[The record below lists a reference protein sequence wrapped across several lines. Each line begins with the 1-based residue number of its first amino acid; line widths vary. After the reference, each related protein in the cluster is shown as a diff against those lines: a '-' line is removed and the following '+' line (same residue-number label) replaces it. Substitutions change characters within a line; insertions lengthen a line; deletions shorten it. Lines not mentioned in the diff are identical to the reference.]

1 MKVKIKNKS
10 DSNQKVR
17 FVPAASTAKVEIP
30 TPSVNPAMDITEDGS
45 LYFCLKPTF
54 VQNIS
59 CAAATSHMVVDDH
72 SVFEPRMHWNVIINE
87 EVLVL
92 DASTSEGLGVSLANF
107 LTGLHED
114 FLSAIGLSVWG
125 ASAPTAYFYNMSSRN
140 LHISLIPMNEF
151 TSATFQLDSEN
162 QSGYVLEDG
171 SLHFC
176 LSPGVANT

>member
-30 TPSVNPAMDITEDGS
+30 TPSANPAMGIAEDGS
-45 LYFCLKPTF
+45 LYFCLKPDF

-59 CAAATSHMVVDDH
+59 CAGATSEMVLDDY
-72 SVFEPRMHWNVIINE
+72 SVFDERMHWTVIIND

-92 DASTSEGLGVSLANF
+92 DASATQGAGVSLANF
-107 LTGLHED
+107 LSLLHSGY
-114 FLSAIGLSVWG
+114 LNSIGLSVWG
-125 ASAPTAYFYNMSSRN
+125 ASSPTAYFYNQSSQN
-140 LHISLIPMNEF
+140 IHVSLIPMNEF
-151 TSATFQLDSEN
+151 TRAGIQVDSAN
-162 QSGYVLEDG
+162 QSGYMLEDS